1 LIATA
6 DSGSIPCLVELD
18 DNEIGRGVFDA
29 VARGQ
34 LSAFSV
40 GGNGRAAIS
49 LTGNPAFRNCR
60 AVGSA
65 RTR

>member
-34 LSAFSV
+34 LSAFRV
-40 GGNGRAAIS
+40 GGKGRAAIS

>member
-1 LIATA
+1 
-6 DSGSIPCLVELD
+6 
-18 DNEIGRGVFDA
+18 VFDA